1 MKECYRFFIQPQ
13 ITKKTN
19 SIIGY
24 ELLMKQYTNKGWRIP
39 ESFSDIDS
47 NIVADLLIRST
58 KTLSTKV
65 NQLSININR
74 DQLMTTSIAN
84 ALVQSQKQIYPTKLI
99 VELTEDN
106 NLKTYTHEEILS
118 HMKIFWENNIQVSL
132 DDVGSGLNQYDDIQQ
147 LLPFASEL
155 KFALQN
161 FPNKLVDP
169 EIQNRI
175 HFWHAMST
183 EYNLRLVL
191 EGIENQ
197 NDDQL
202 SDKLGIIFKQGYY
215 FGKPRLLK
223 LPEDHCPQ
231 SA

>member
-1 MKECYRFFIQPQ
+1 
-13 ITKKTN
+13 
-19 SIIGY
+19 
-24 ELLMKQYTNKGWRIP
+24 MKQYTNKGWRIP
-39 ESFSDIDS
+39 ASFSDIDS
-47 NIVADLLIRST
+47 NIVADLLIRTT

-74 DQLMTTSIAN
+74 DQLMTTSISN
-84 ALVQSQKQIYPTKLI
+84 ALVQSQKQLYPTRLI

-106 NLKTYTHEEILS
+106 NSKTYTHEEILS

-161 FPNKLVDP
+161 FSDKLVDP
-169 EIQNRI
+169 EIQDKI
-175 HFWHAMST
+175 HFWRAMST